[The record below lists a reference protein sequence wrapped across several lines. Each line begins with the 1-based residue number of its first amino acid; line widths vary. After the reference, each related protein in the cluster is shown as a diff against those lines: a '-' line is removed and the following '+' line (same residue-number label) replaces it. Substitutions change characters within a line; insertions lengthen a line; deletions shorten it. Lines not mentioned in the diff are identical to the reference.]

1 MRRSSPTLLT
11 PPISRRALVGA
22 TAAGAVALAAGAG
35 WRVVAG
41 SAAGAAPATPPTALD
56 DAEWPAYGRDPG
68 GMRHS
73 PLTQIDRGN
82 VADLAVAWTYR
93 TGELAT
99 YDGTDL
105 AEGAAFEATP
115 LMVDGA
121 LYLSTPTNRV
131 IALDAATGAERW
143 VFDPGI
149 DRGRDYSEITSRG
162 VAAWVDPDKAPGEPG
177 YRRLL
182 MGTID
187 GRLLAVDAA
196 TGRLVDGFGER
207 GVVDLTRGVGPV
219 DPGQYQVT
227 SPPAVIDGLA
237 VVGSAIGDNRA
248 VESERGIV
256 RAFDART
263 GALRWSW
270 DPIPRQPGDPG
281 YETWNG
287 PVAHETGGANAW
299 APISADPAR
308 GLVFVPTS
316 AASPDYYGGERLGQN
331 LYANSVVALR
341 AATGEPVW
349 HFQTVHH
356 DLWDYD
362 VPMQPALID
371 LDRDG
376 ATVPALAIGTK
387 QGHIFVLHRETGE
400 PLFPVEERPVPQTDV
415 PGEETRPT
423 QPFPARLPV
432 FGLRELSPEDAWGP
446 TPEARAAGREWIA
459 SLRSEGPFT
468 PPSLRGSLHTPSNVG
483 GFNWGG
489 LSYDPARRLLVGV
502 VNRLAAVA
510 ALVPREDG
518 AGEEAGEEGGDRFGF
533 EVGQQRGTPY
543 RVERS
548 LLLDPEARLPYSPP
562 PWGTLAAIDL
572 GDGGLAWE
580 VPLGLVADPAEV
592 PEAAEWGA
600 PSFGG
605 ATTTAGGLVF
615 VAATLDGLLR
625 AVEVET
631 GELLWQDPLPAG
643 GQATP
648 MTYAVDGRQY
658 VVIAAG
664 GHANLG
670 TPLGDHVVAYAL
682 PDEPQSGAGRDAPSR
697 AKTGGPP

>member
-1 MRRSSPTLLT
+1 MRLADPRGSKPSETAPTGPI
-11 PPISRRALVGA
+11 PPISRRALIGA
-22 TAAGAVALAAGAG
+22 TAAGAFALAAGAR

-41 SAAGAAPATPPTALD
+41 SAASAPATPPAALD
-56 DAEWPAYGRDPG
+56 DAEWPAYGRDAG

-82 VADLAVAWTYR
+82 VGDLAVAWTYR

-99 YDGTDL
+99 YVGTDL
-105 AEGAAFEATP
+105 AEAAAFEATP

-143 VFDPGI
+143 VFDPEV
-149 DRGRDYSEITSRG
+149 DRGRDYSEVTSRG
-162 VAAWVDPDKAPGEPG
+162 VATWVDPDEAPGEPG
-177 YRRLL
+177 HRRLL

-196 TGRLVDGFGER
+196 TGRLVDGFGDG

-219 DPGQYQVT
+219 EPGEYQVT
-227 SPPAVIDGLA
+227 SPPAVIGSLV

-248 VESERGIV
+248 VEAERGIV

-263 GALRWSW
+263 GGLRWSW
-270 DPIPRQPGDPG
+270 DPIPREPGDPG

-287 PVAHETGGANAW
+287 PVAHKTGGANAW
-299 APISADPAR
+299 PPISADPAR

-341 AATGEPVW
+341 ATTGEPVW

-362 VPMQPALID
+362 VPMQPALIE
-371 LDRDG
+371 LERG
-376 ATVPALAIGTK
+376 GERIPALAIGTK
-387 QGHIFVLHRETGE
+387 QGHVFVLHRERGE
-400 PLFPVEERPVPQTDV
+400 PLFPIEERPVPQTDV
-415 PGEETRPT
+415 PGEETWPT
-423 QPFPARLPV
+423 QPFPARLPL
-432 FGLRELSPEDAWGP
+432 FGLRALSPGDAWGP
-446 TPEARAAGREWIA
+446 TPEARAAGRERIA
-459 SLRSEGPFT
+459 ALRSEGPFT
-468 PPSLRGSLHTPSNVG
+468 PPSLRGSIHTPGNAG

-502 VNRLAAVA
+502 TNRYAAVVT
-510 ALVPREDG
+510 LVPREAG
-518 AGEEAGEEGGDRFGF
+518 APEEGEGGDRFGF
-533 EVGQQRGTPY
+533 EAARQLGTPY
-543 RVERS
+543 TLERS
-548 LLLDPEARLPYSPP
+548 LLLDPETRLPYSPP

-572 GDGGLAWE
+572 GDGSLAWE
-580 VPLGLVADPAEV
+580 IPLGLVADPAEV

-615 VAATLDGLLR
+615 VAATVDGVFR
-625 AVEVET
+625 AFDTET

-648 MTYAVDGRQY
+648 MTYAVDGRQF

-682 PDEPQSGAGRDAPSR
+682 PDGAGSSAVATPR
-697 AKTGGPP
+697 